1 MYVPGP
7 AIEFI
12 YIFSLYRISYYMD
25 FEDPILKICS
35 ATVAEPCVR
44 EKSLVDIR
52 VNLIQN
58 VYSTLHKV
66 LITKITML
74 WVWAENIF
82 SVFVVYQISSNQI
95 NPSNIFR

>member
-66 LITKITML
+66 LITKIAMGMSRKH
-74 WVWAENIF
+74 F